1 MKAIAFD
8 FDGTLID
15 SMGMWRNLGRN
26 FVESK
31 GKEYTDAI
39 HDQITTMS
47 LKQSSAFFKREL
59 ELEESPEEIF
69 NEMGAILLD
78 GYSNN
83 LPLKEGA
90 REAVEKAG
98 VWGLWFSPRQR
109 IKSF

>member
-1 MKAIAFD
+1 MIATAFD

-47 LKQSSAFFKREL
+47 LKQRRGFLLRPGRA
-59 ELEESPEEIF
+59 PERI
-69 NEMGAILLD
+69 
-78 GYSNN
+78 
-83 LPLKEGA
+83 A
-90 REAVEKAG
+90 R
-98 VWGLWFSPRQR
+98 
-109 IKSF
+109 